1 MDTATAVT
9 VRAAEERDAAAM
21 AELATHLGYP
31 NTEDEMRPRMAR
43 LSADPRYQAL
53 VAERDG
59 RVVGFAGL
67 GINASWVYDE
77 PMVWLLALVVAPDEQ
92 GRGTGAA
99 LVRAGEAWAREHG
112 GHKLMLTTALRR
124 AGAHRFYERLGYEET
139 GKRYVK
145 TLA

>member
-1 MDTATAVT
+1 MDIAITI
-9 VRAAEERDAAAM
+9 RAAEDRDAAAM

-31 NTEDEMRPRMAR
+31 NTEDEMRPRLAR
-43 LSADPRYQAL
+43 LSADPLYHAF

-67 GINASWVYDE
+67 GIGESWVYDE

-112 GHKLMLTTALRR
+112 GDKLMLTTALRR
-124 AGAHRFYERLGYEET
+124 ADAHRFYQRIGFEET
-139 GKRYVK
+139 GKRLVK
-145 TLA
+145 TLG